1 MRVMKW
7 SMIALAVAAGT
18 SQLAIA
24 SSQDESKGFIEDSAA
39 AVTLRNLYF
48 SRDFR
53 NNDRDE
59 DGNRQ
64 SRAAEWGQGFI
75 GTFESGFTQ
84 GTVGVGF
91 DAIGLLGIKLDS
103 GRGRAGTGLFPTES
117 DGRSAD
123 DYSEAHG
130 AVKLRISDT
139 TLKYGGQFTAMPV
152 FATDDSR
159 LLPEVAEGFLLTSK
173 EIKGLELNAGHFTR
187 LNAQAQTYKDSIGGR
202 DSDTGVKNAGL
213 TEANIF
219 GGTYS
224 VTDTLSTSL
233 YYSRVED
240 HFRKWY
246 GNINWALP
254 ISDNQGLVF
263 DFNIYDTKSIGEN
276 RTGSFVAQ
284 SDGDSKLDNIAASL
298 SAAYNVGAHTFTVA
312 FQKVT
317 GDGDY
322 AYGIDGGG
330 TVFLANSIA
339 RSDFNAE
346 DEKSWQARYDLNFA
360 EFGVPGLTFMTRY
373 ARGTGATTQSTDN
386 GKEWERDIDVKYVLQ
401 EGPAK
406 DLSFRVRQATY
417 RSSDGVY
424 YGSSS
429 IDELRLIVEYPLSI
443 L

>member
-18 SQLAIA
+18 SQLAMA
-24 SSQDESKGFIEDSAA
+24 SAQDESKGFIEDSKLN
-39 AVTLRNLYF
+39 VKTRMLYF

-53 NNDRDE
+53 NNPA
-59 DGNRQ
+59 GTQ
-64 SRAAEWGQGFI
+64 SRVEETGLGFL
-75 GTFESGFTQ
+75 GTYESGFTQ
-84 GTVGVGF
+84 GTVGFGV
-91 DAIGLLGIKLDS
+91 DAIGMLGLKLDS
-103 GRGRAGTGLFPTES
+103 GRGRAGTGLFPQGS
-117 DGRSAD
+117 DGRSQD
-123 DYSEAHG
+123 DYSEGGG
-130 AVKLRISDT
+130 AVKMRISNT
-139 TLKYGGQFTAMPV
+139 VLKFGDQFTAMPV

-159 LLPEVAEGFLLTSK
+159 LLPEVAEGGLITSNEISGLT
-173 EIKGLELNAGHFTR
+173 LNAGHFTAM
-187 LNAQAQTYKDSIGGR
+187 NAQAQTYHDSLNL
-202 DSDTGVKNAGL
+202 S
-213 TEANIF
+213 EANIF
-219 GGTYS
+219 GGTYAF
-224 VTDTLSTSL
+224 TDSLSTSI

-254 ISDNQGLVF
+254 ISDKQGLVF
-263 DFNIYDTKSIGEN
+263 DFNIYDTKSIGDN
-276 RTGSFVAQ
+276 RTGAFVTK
-284 SDGDSKLDNIAASL
+284 SDGSNELDNIAASL
-298 SAAYNVGAHTFTVA
+298 SGAYNIGAHTFTLA
-312 FQKVT
+312 YQKVS

-322 AYGIDGGG
+322 AYGVDGGG

-373 ARGTGATTQSTDN
+373 ARGSGATTRTTDN
-386 GKEWERDIDVKYVLQ
+386 GKEWERDIDVKYVMQ
-401 EGPAK
+401 SGPAK

>member
-7 SMIALAVAAGT
+7 SLIALAVSAGT
-18 SQLAIA
+18 SQLAFA
-24 SSQDESKGFIEDSAA
+24 SAQDESKGFIEDSQLN
-39 AVTLRNLYF
+39 VKTRMLYF

-53 NNDRDE
+53 NNPS
-59 DGNRQ
+59 GTQ
-64 SRAAEWGQGFI
+64 SRVEETGLGFL
-75 GTFESGFTQ
+75 GTYESGFTQ
-84 GTVGVGF
+84 GTVGFGV
-91 DAIGLLGIKLDS
+91 DAIGMLGLKLDS
-103 GRGRAGTGLFPTES
+103 GKGRAGTGLFPTGS
-117 DGRSAD
+117 DGRSQD
-123 DYSEAHG
+123 DYSEGGG
-130 AVKLRISDT
+130 AVKLRISNT
-139 TLKYGGQFTAMPV
+139 VLKYGSQFTAMPV

-159 LLPEVAEGFLLTSK
+159 LLPEVAEGGLITSN
-173 EIKGLELNAGHFTR
+173 EIKGLTLNAGHFTAM
-187 LNAQAQTYKDSIGGR
+187 NAQAQTYHDSL
-202 DSDTGVKNAGL
+202 NL

-219 GGTYS
+219 GGTYAF
-224 VTDTLSTSL
+224 TDSLSTSV
-233 YYSRVED
+233 YYSRIED

-254 ISDNQGLVF
+254 ISDKQGLVF
-263 DFNIYDTKSIGEN
+263 DFNIYDTKSIGDN
-276 RTGSFVAQ
+276 RTGAFVTK
-284 SDGDSKLDNIAASL
+284 SDGSNELDNIAASL
-298 SAAYNVGAHTFTVA
+298 SAAYNVGAHTFTLA
-312 FQKVT
+312 YQKVS

-322 AYGIDGGG
+322 AYGVDGGG

-373 ARGTGATTQSTDN
+373 ARGTGATTRTTDD
-386 GKEWERDIDVKYVLQ
+386 GKEWERDIDVKYVMQ
-401 EGPAK
+401 SGPAK

-417 RSSDGVY
+417 RSADGVY

>member
-18 SQLAIA
+18 SQLAMA
-24 SSQDESKGFIEDSAA
+24 SAQDESKGFIEDSKLN
-39 AVTLRNLYF
+39 VKTRMLYF

-53 NNDRDE
+53 NNDS
-59 DGNRQ
+59 GK
-64 SRAAEWGQGFI
+64 SRVEETGLGFL

-84 GTVGVGF
+84 GTVGFGV
-91 DAIGLLGIKLDS
+91 DAIGMLGLKLDS
-103 GRGRAGTGLFPTES
+103 GKGRAGTGLFPTGS
-117 DGRSAD
+117 DGRSQD
-123 DYSEAHG
+123 EYSEGGG
-130 AVKLRISDT
+130 AVKMRISNT
-139 TLKYGGQFTAMPV
+139 VLKFGDQFTALPV
-152 FATDDSR
+152 LATDDSR
-159 LLPEVAEGFLLTSK
+159 LLPEVAEGGLITSNEIDGLT
-173 EIKGLELNAGHFTR
+173 LHAGHFTA
-187 LNAQAQTYKDSIGGR
+187 LNAQAQTYHDSL
-202 DSDTGVKNAGL
+202 NL
-213 TEANIF
+213 TEANVF
-219 GGTYS
+219 GGTYAI
-224 VTDTLSTSL
+224 TDSLSTSV
-233 YYSRVED
+233 YYSRIED

-254 ISDNQGLVF
+254 ISDKQGLVF
-263 DFNIYDTKSIGEN
+263 DFNIYDTKSIGN
-276 RTGSFVAQ
+276 NLTGAWVSK
-284 SDGDSKLDNIAASL
+284 SDGTNELDNIAASL
-298 SAAYNVGAHTFTVA
+298 SGAYNIGAHTFTLA
-312 FQKVT
+312 YQKVS

-322 AYGIDGGG
+322 AYGVDGGG
-330 TVFLANSIA
+330 TVFLANSVA

-373 ARGTGATTQSTDN
+373 VRGTGATTRTTDS
-386 GKEWERDIDVKYVLQ
+386 GKEWERDIDVKYVMQ
-401 EGPAK
+401 SGPAK